1 MLKPSK
7 FLRTLIGNL
16 CALAIGLCAFWVSGC
31 GGGLQLTR
39 VNTEQKKPNNVWVF
53 FTVKKGEDPVAG
65 LQADD
70 FKIYEDDGLVSKFE
84 SKQTIQNPEVA
95 AVMYTLLLLDVSGS
109 ITESGQVDQLVDA
122 ANMFTDKVGKTQKV
136 AVYSFDGEDKIH
148 PVVPFT
154 ETEGALKGGIDG
166 LKGYKPKDPSTNL
179 HGAVV
184 QGLQALKAALER
196 EQKPLKFG
204 TLVVFSDG
212 ADRAGRVKAD
222 EMTQEIGKEDY
233 KHYELF
239 AIGIGDKTELEG
251 SHLSDIGRD
260 GTEQG
265 QDRTKVKE
273 AFEKIANKIDAH
285 AKRFYLLSYCTPARK
300 GEHVVRIEV
309 DSKKVE
315 GSGSLEYTFSADGFG
330 PPPDCD
336 PERKPTFKLEDV
348 EEKPGDEDKSSS
360 GSSKASASTKAG
372 TDK

>member
-1 MLKPSK
+1 MFKLSQ
-7 FLRTLIGNL
+7 FARRLVGNL
-16 CALAIGLCAFWVSGC
+16 CVLGIAASAFLVSGC

-53 FTVKKGEDPVAG
+53 FTVKKGEDPVPG

-109 ITESGQVDQLVDA
+109 ITESGQLDQLVDA

-184 QGLQALKAALER
+184 QGLQTLKAALER

-222 EMTQEIGKEDY
+222 EMTQEMGKDDY

-239 AIGIGDKTELEG
+239 AIGIGDKTELEN
-251 SHLSDIGRD
+251 SHLNDIGRD
-260 GTEQG
+260 GTEEG

-348 EEKPGDEDKSSS
+348 EEKPGDEDKSS
-360 GSSKASASTKAG
+360 GSSKASASVK